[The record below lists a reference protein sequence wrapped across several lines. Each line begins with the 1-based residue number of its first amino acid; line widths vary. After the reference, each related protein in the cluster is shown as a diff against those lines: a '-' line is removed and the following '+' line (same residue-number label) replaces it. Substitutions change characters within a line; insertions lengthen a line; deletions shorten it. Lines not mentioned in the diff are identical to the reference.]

1 MNNFLLKFKN
11 RFMKKISL
19 FFRERH
25 GCLQMSLR
33 GTLLVC
39 LLFTMSFVH
48 AQVQKNITVEFKNEP
63 LMEVLKKLEKMS
75 SYKILFV
82 YDHVQNYKVTASLK
96 EVSILDALD
105 KVLEG
110 KPFSRTEITDGKYIS
125 VKYNSNKT
133 NTGNGLRTIKGSVLD
148 KNKEPLPGVTVL
160 IKGTTTGVVTDTD
173 GNYAISI
180 PGSSTSTLVFSCI
193 GMKNVEVVVK
203 DNNVINVTMEE
214 DVTEVDEVVVT
225 GYFNK
230 AKESFTGTATSFS
243 GEELR
248 QVNPV
253 NALTA
258 LSVLDPS
265 FKMLEN
271 IADGSNPNVVPKFQI
286 RGSSSMPNVKNEY
299 EGDPNMPTFIM
310 DGFEVSA
317 EKVFDLDPNR
327 IESMTLLKDAAATAI
342 YGSRASN
349 GVVVI
354 VTKMPELGS
363 IRLSYNMDLSFNIPD
378 LRDYDLLDAEEKL
391 ELERAAGYYS
401 STVANLLEEREAQY
415 NYKKRLIEQG
425 NNTYWLNKPL
435 RVAVGHKH
443 SLFVE
448 GGENAMRYSLD
459 LSYEDALGVMKES
472 GRERISAGMLLQYQ
486 MKKIVFRN
494 QIMYDV
500 VNADNSPYGS
510 FSEYAKAN
518 PYYAYK
524 DENGHYLYL
533 LEDDTRGA
541 FDKVPNPLYNTQ
553 LNVQDWTSYSNFTNN
568 FSIDWYITEALRL
581 KGNFAIHHQKSEGV
595 VFKPAKHTDFS
606 SMMGDNYYRRG
617 SYQATEGKEFGYDA
631 SVILSFFKKIHDHV
645 LNVNAALNMQD
656 LSKEEYTVKVEGF
669 PDENLDYIVFGASY
683 PKSSTPTG
691 KDEISRLIGWV
702 GNMNYSF
709 KERYLLDLSVRTDAS
724 SKFGA
729 NTRWA
734 PFGSVGIGWNL
745 HNEAFIKDRVKF
757 INRLKI
763 TASLGWVGSQSF
775 SPFQAIPKYE
785 YDVNNRYRYGI
796 GAIMKGMAN
805 RSLEWQKTTQ
815 RNVGID
821 FDILNRRLA
830 VSANYYVNTSKSLL
844 SDVTLP
850 PSLGFTTYTENI
862 GQLENKGFDL
872 KVRGTVFRNKDGF
885 MNLSVGIVRNKN
897 KLKKISN
904 SLRAWNEVQDDSVMN
919 APRVR
924 FIEGQSLNTI
934 WGVPSKGINP
944 ANGKEIF
951 VSRNGTLTDTWNSS
965 DQQPIGCTDPTI
977 EGNVSLNGG
986 YKGLSLSMYFTYSLG
1001 GDTYNQTLVDRV
1013 ENADKRYNCDRR
1025 VLEDRWQKPGDVT
1038 FFKDVANNE
1047 VTQATSRFVEKYN
1060 WLKLS
1065 TLNVSYDF
1073 NGNWL
1078 KNIRVES
1085 LRLSFNMTDVFRW
1098 SSVKEERGLDYPFA
1112 HAFRTSLRITF

>member
-11 RFMKKISL
+11 RFMKRISL

-180 PGSSTSTLVFSCI
+180 PGSSISTLVFSCI

-401 STVANLLEEREAQY
+401 STVANLLEEREAA
-415 NYKKRLIEQG
+415 I
-425 NNTYWLNKPL
+425 
-435 RVAVGHKH
+435 
-443 SLFVE
+443 
-448 GGENAMRYSLD
+448 
-459 LSYEDALGVMKES
+459 
-472 GRERISAGMLLQYQ
+472 
-486 MKKIVFRN
+486 
-494 QIMYDV
+494 
-500 VNADNSPYGS
+500 
-510 FSEYAKAN
+510 
-518 PYYAYK
+518 
-524 DENGHYLYL
+524 
-533 LEDDTRGA
+533 
-541 FDKVPNPLYNTQ
+541 Q
-553 LNVQDWTSYSNFTNN
+553 L
-568 FSIDWYITEALRL
+568 
-581 KGNFAIHHQKSEGV
+581 
-595 VFKPAKHTDFS
+595 
-606 SMMGDNYYRRG
+606 
-617 SYQATEGKEFGYDA
+617 
-631 SVILSFFKKIHDHV
+631 
-645 LNVNAALNMQD
+645 
-656 LSKEEYTVKVEGF
+656 
-669 PDENLDYIVFGASY
+669 
-683 PKSSTPTG
+683 
-691 KDEISRLIGWV
+691 
-702 GNMNYSF
+702 
-709 KERYLLDLSVRTDAS
+709 
-724 SKFGA
+724 
-729 NTRWA
+729 
-734 PFGSVGIGWNL
+734 
-745 HNEAFIKDRVKF
+745 
-757 INRLKI
+757 
-763 TASLGWVGSQSF
+763 
-775 SPFQAIPKYE
+775 
-785 YDVNNRYRYGI
+785 
-796 GAIMKGMAN
+796 
-805 RSLEWQKTTQ
+805 
-815 RNVGID
+815 
-821 FDILNRRLA
+821 
-830 VSANYYVNTSKSLL
+830 
-844 SDVTLP
+844 
-850 PSLGFTTYTENI
+850 
-862 GQLENKGFDL
+862 
-872 KVRGTVFRNKDGF
+872 
-885 MNLSVGIVRNKN
+885 
-897 KLKKISN
+897 
-904 SLRAWNEVQDDSVMN
+904 
-919 APRVR
+919 
-924 FIEGQSLNTI
+924 
-934 WGVPSKGINP
+934 
-944 ANGKEIF
+944 
-951 VSRNGTLTDTWNSS
+951 
-965 DQQPIGCTDPTI
+965 
-977 EGNVSLNGG
+977 
-986 YKGLSLSMYFTYSLG
+986 
-1001 GDTYNQTLVDRV
+1001 
-1013 ENADKRYNCDRR
+1013 
-1025 VLEDRWQKPGDVT
+1025 
-1038 FFKDVANNE
+1038 
-1047 VTQATSRFVEKYN
+1047 
-1060 WLKLS
+1060 
-1065 TLNVSYDF
+1065 
-1073 NGNWL
+1073 
-1078 KNIRVES
+1078 
-1085 LRLSFNMTDVFRW
+1085 
-1098 SSVKEERGLDYPFA
+1098 
-1112 HAFRTSLRITF
+1112 